1 MPQPKKASDESA
13 LPQRELNPLLNPLL
27 AANMGRW
34 AEVYFT
40 SAPERR
46 EQAVADLLRELEG
59 NSPSEISSPQHAS
72 GQRNFLEENDCV
84 SQNDGDHDNGARAD
98 HGDATTPD
106 PTPES
111 LPVVHCGACEA
122 VNWLGQRFCGM
133 CGAPLPVPPEAR
145 SPEPEEELPVAT
157 TSWTEHGLSHRE
169 ESVEQASAPEVSQT
183 IEVGPTFYDVS
194 DAGDEAP
201 QAAWHAQDDL
211 PAFARTPEPVP
222 YRYRAYIGIVLS
234 ILLVGLVYLAWRH
247 GSSGSGSTTQ
257 PAPLSAMPPEQ
268 PTNPSPTEP
277 VAKQSAPP
285 APPQAPPTGV
295 QNPRPQAKAPKPHA
309 AAPQKATPVA
319 PLPARA
325 STMSAGQG
333 GNAEL
338 LVAQKFLKGGAG
350 TTRDSKEASTWLWK
364 AVSKQNLTAALLLS
378 DLYLRGDGVPK
389 SCDQAR
395 LLLNAAARK
404 GEAAAAARLRN
415 LQSLGCQ

>member
-1 MPQPKKASDESA
+1 MPQPKKASDEST

-46 EQAVADLLRELEG
+46 EQAVADLLRELES

-72 GQRNFLEENDCV
+72 GQRSFFEEVDHVDHND
-84 SQNDGDHDNGARAD
+84 DHDDVKVPVD
-98 HGDATTPD
+98 HGNTAAMDAP
-106 PTPES
+106 PES
-111 LPVVHCGACEA
+111 LPVLHCSACEA

-133 CGAPLPVPPEAR
+133 CGATLPVTAEAR
-145 SPEPEEELPVAT
+145 SPEPEEVLPVAT
-157 TSWTEHGLSHRE
+157 TSWTEHGLSPRE
-169 ESVEQASAPEVSQT
+169 ESVEYASEPEVDPT
-183 IEVGPTFYDVS
+183 IVSPTFYDVS

-201 QAAWHAQDDL
+201 EPAWHPPGDL
-211 PAFARTPEPVP
+211 PAFARAPEPVP

-247 GSSGSGSTTQ
+247 GISGSGSTTQ
-257 PAPLSAMPPEQ
+257 SAPLPAMPTGQ
-268 PTNPSPTEP
+268 PASPGPAEP
-277 VAKQSAPP
+277 VARQSAPP
-285 APPQAPPTGV
+285 VPAPAPPAAQA
-295 QNPRPQAKAPKPHA
+295 PRPQAKPPKPPA
-309 AAPQKATPVA
+309 AAPRKAVPA
-319 PLPARA
+319 PPSPA
-325 STMSAGQG
+325 SSSITSAAQS

-350 TTRDSKEASTWLWK
+350 TTRDSKEAATWLWK

-404 GEAAAAARLRN
+404 GEAAAAERLRN
-415 LQSLGCQ
+415 LQSFGCQ